1 MVAANKVKTTEH
13 IGTHLDAPYHFH
25 EHSWQMQQIP
35 LDHLIGPG
43 VIVDVKTKVANN
55 PDYRL
60 TQSDLEAW
68 ENTMGKYQTE
78 Q

>member
-1 MVAANKVKTTEH
+1 
-13 IGTHLDAPYHFH
+13 
-25 EHSWQMQQIP
+25 MQQIP

-68 ENTMGKYQTE
+68 ENNYGKIPDGAIVVMNSG
-78 Q
+78 